1 MRVGQ
6 NGYTTDRHGERC
18 AAPIRLA
25 ASRMRRATPPAHN
38 ISYPAWTAPFFG
50 RASTRLRRSR
60 SSRAL
65 SRAVRLL
72 ENGNRQILAF
82 YWPGDVVMPTQSSCQ
97 RITAEA
103 VTNCR
108 VQRTAVSGICQQDEP
123 CGAHQVLAETLAL
136 RRHHESEKQHGPH
149 CELPLAHSKSF
160 ACRPET
166 AVLRLRSSFLEPILR
181 IIWVRPSKPFAVLW
195 PISR

>member
-1 MRVGQ
+1 MGIPQ
-6 NGYTTDRHGERC
+6 IGTGSATPLPY
-18 AAPIRLA
+18 AL
-25 ASRMRRATPPAHN
+25 RRAECVEQRRQSTTSLIPR
-38 ISYPAWTAPFFG
+38 G
-50 RASTRLRRSR
+50 RALFWEGEHQ
-60 SSRAL
+60 AHKIKIVEGVI
-65 SRAVRLL
+65 RAVRLL

-136 RRHHESEKQHGPH
+136 VVTMSSEKQHGSH

-160 ACRPET
+160 ASRPEA
-166 AVLRLRSSFLEPILR
+166 AVCVYAPPSSSRYCGSFGYVARNRLPHSG
-181 IIWVRPSKPFAVLW
+181 
-195 PISR
+195 